1 LFICQGKDFLKAK
14 DLQEVRM
21 TKKILIVLTAGIL
34 AGLFIMPEVV
44 YDKTG
49 LLMDVGLCLLLFFV
63 GIDLGGN
70 KDIFKNLKSVGFK
83 ILIVPAATIIGS
95 LIGGIVCS
103 IIFKLDIFGSLA
115 IASGMSWYTLSA
127 IIITPISSQLG
138 AVAFLTNVFRE
149 VLAFVSIPF
158 IAKHIGYLETIGA
171 GAAISM
177 DTGLPMITKNTN
189 QEVAVISFISGVIIS
204 LAVTVLV
211 PIFVGMI
218 N

>member
-1 LFICQGKDFLKAK
+1 
-14 DLQEVRM
+14 M
-21 TKKILIVLTAGIL
+21 TKKILIVLIVGIL
-34 AGLFIMPEVV
+34 AGLFIMPEAV

-70 KDIFKNLKSVGFK
+70 KDIFKNLKAIGFK
-83 ILIVPAATIIGS
+83 ILIVPAATITGS
-95 LIGGIVCS
+95 LIGGVVCS
-103 IIFKLDIFGSLA
+103 IIFKLNIFGALA

-158 IAKHIGYLETIGA
+158 IAKHIGFLETIGA

-218 N
+218 

>member
-1 LFICQGKDFLKAK
+1 MWVLIWVATRIFL
-14 DLQEVRM
+14 R
-21 TKKILIVLTAGIL
+21 T
-34 AGLFIMPEVV
+34 
-44 YDKTG
+44 
-49 LLMDVGLCLLLFFV
+49 
-63 GIDLGGN
+63 
-70 KDIFKNLKSVGFK
+70 
-83 ILIVPAATIIGS
+83 
-95 LIGGIVCS
+95 CS

>member
-1 LFICQGKDFLKAK
+1 
-14 DLQEVRM
+14 M
-21 TKKILIVLTAGIL
+21 TKKILLILVVGIL
-34 AGLFIMPEVV
+34 AGLFIMPESV

-63 GIDLGGN
+63 GIDLGSN
-70 KDIFKNLKSVGFK
+70 KDIFKNLKTIGFK

-95 LIGGIVCS
+95 LTGGIVCS
-103 IIFKLDIFGSLA
+103 IIFKLDIFGALA

-127 IIITPISSQLG
+127 IIITPVSSQLG

-149 VLAFVSIPF
+149 ILAFISIPF
-158 IAKHIGYLETIGA
+158 IAKHIGYLETIAA

-177 DTGLPMITKNTN
+177 DTGLPMVTKNTN

-204 LAVTVLV
+204 LSVTVLV
-211 PIFVGMI
+211 PIFVGLI
-218 N
+218 